1 MRSYRYPLAILVV
14 ALVTLMVASS
24 AAAQDVSPPP
34 PPLPPPEGAMTMA
47 VGGERFGF
55 IGMMEL
61 HDKVVTG
68 APYSAQATTET
79 TQTLSDG
86 NQILRTETSQVYR
99 DSQGRTRREHTLS
112 GVGPWMFFASP
123 GPATAGAGPVTGG
136 AVSNASGA
144 PRQMIA
150 INDPVAGVHY
160 MLDPQEKTAVKM
172 PAPPTGQMAT
182 KMKKRFNAMN
192 QENLAESTTESLG
205 NQTIEG
211 LLAQGTRVTETIP
224 AGKIGNVKPITII
237 SERWYSTQL
246 QTYVLTKRSDPRF
259 GETAHKLTNISLT
272 EPAPDLFQVPADYTI
287 KEGKGGMRVTYEAP
301 AK

>member
-1 MRSYRYPLAILVV
+1 
-14 ALVTLMVASS
+14 
-24 AAAQDVSPPP
+24 
-34 PPLPPPEGAMTMA
+34 
-47 VGGERFGF
+47 
-55 IGMMEL
+55 
-61 HDKVVTG
+61 
-68 APYSAQATTET
+68 
-79 TQTLSDG
+79 
-86 NQILRTETSQVYR
+86 
-99 DSQGRTRREHTLS
+99 
-112 GVGPWMFFASP
+112 
-123 GPATAGAGPVTGG
+123 
-136 AVSNASGA
+136 
-144 PRQMIA
+144 
-150 INDPVAGVHY
+150 
-160 MLDPQEKTAVKM
+160 
-172 PAPPTGQMAT
+172 
-182 KMKKRFNAMN
+182 MN

-259 GETAHKLTNISLT
+259 GETVHKLTNISLT